1 MDNDDQFEE
10 LEARVDKLLNA
21 NAGIGGPITEDFA
34 FNMAKEEGYSV
45 QFVKYVL
52 DSVDIHYRDEKLLR
66 HMVRFTASQVKNPK
80 IPFSEGLSAKEI
92 HSISNFCS
100 DLKNDIAFSIRPVS
114 EGHSQ
119 SAGAE
124 FPLLTR
130 IAIVATYCASYNPQT
145 SDKVFFFKGKDVLKR
160 KLRGAAREENWHES
174 GPRPFDHQRAM
185 FIFLFFCSQFDE
197 ALHDSPSASS
207 ADFHFD
213 SVCFFIFTRN
223 FGFFSFPDVNLE
235 SSYDFTSQIAHLVD
249 AGLLQMI
256 SAPENLDL
264 PKYRS
269 LCSLNFVE
277 QIARSISSDF
287 NLKSFLMDFA
297 SEK

>member
-1 MDNDDQFEE
+1 MDLDDQFEE
-10 LEARVDKLLNA
+10 LEARVDKLLNG
-21 NAGIGGPITEDFA
+21 NAGIGGPFTDFA

-52 DSVDIHYRDEKLLR
+52 DSVDIHFRDEKLLR

-100 DLKNDIAFSIRPVS
+100 ELKNDIAFSIRPVS

-145 SDKVFFFKGKDVLKR
+145 SDKVFFFKGKDVLRR

-213 SVCFFIFTRN
+213 SV
-223 FGFFSFPDVNLE
+223 
-235 SSYDFTSQIAHLVD
+235 
-249 AGLLQMI
+249 I

-287 NLKSFLMDFA
+287 NLKSFLVDFA

>member
-1 MDNDDQFEE
+1 MYLDDQFEE

-21 NAGIGGPITEDFA
+21 NAGIGGPITDFA

-66 HMVRFTASQVKNPK
+66 HMVRFTASQVKNTK

-100 DLKNDIAFSIRPVS
+100 ELKNDIAFSIRPVS
-114 EGHSQ
+114 EEHSQ

-145 SDKVFFFKGKDVLKR
+145 SDKVFFFKGKDVLRR
-160 KLRGAAREENWHES
+160 KLRGAAREENWHETNLTRRFTTV
-174 GPRPFDHQRAM
+174 PRLLLLTFTSILFA
-185 FIFLFFCSQFDE
+185 FSFLRVFW
-197 ALHDSPSASS
+197 L
-207 ADFHFD
+207 
-213 SVCFFIFTRN
+213 
-223 FGFFSFPDVNLE
+223 FSFPDVNLE
-235 SSYDFTSQIAHLVD
+235 NSYDFTSQIAHLVD
-249 AGLLQMI
+249 AGLIQVI

-287 NLKSFLMDFA
+287 NLKSFLVDFA